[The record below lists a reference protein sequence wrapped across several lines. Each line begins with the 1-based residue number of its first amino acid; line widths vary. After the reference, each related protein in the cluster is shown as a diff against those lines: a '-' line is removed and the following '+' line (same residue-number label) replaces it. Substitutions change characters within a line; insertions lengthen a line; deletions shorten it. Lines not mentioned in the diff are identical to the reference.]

1 MKALEHLSSYLVG
14 HQQLPTLHYIPHII
28 SEAEEQRLLQ
38 EVHASKAKW
47 VQVSHMLARLAQG

>member
-1 MKALEHLSSYLVG
+1 MKALEQLSSFLVG
-14 HQQLPTLHYIPHII
+14 QQQLPTLHYIPDFI

-47 VQVSHMLARLAQG
+47 VQVSGAIWHTP

>member
-28 SEAEEQRLLQ
+28 SEAEAQRLLQ

-47 VQVSHMLARLAQG
+47 VQVSHMLAR